1 MLGANTMWGLMSPV
15 SKLIMASGAVSP
27 FVMTDLRVGGAMLL
41 FWIAS
46 LFQKPEHVSPKDMV
60 TLFFA
65 SLFAIVLNQGCFIL
79 GVSMSSPTDASII
92 TTMKWLFTYA
102 FICILPFSADELMA
116 TRWNEL
122 TPQTIAGI
130 LFIVIGATFISYMLI
145 VIGQK
150 NLRPTVA
157 GMYNYVQP
165 VVACIVAICCGM
177 ESLNLIKVAAVVL
190 IFIGVYLVT
199 VSKSRQDLENHDQQ
213 L

>member
-1 MLGANTMWGLMSPV
+1 MLILGSSANGSA
-15 SKLIMASGAVSP
+15 ASSGSGTAIRGDLLVLFAQFCYAFYIVYYKD
-27 FVMTDLRVGGAMLL
+27 FVRKY
-41 FWIAS
+41 S
-46 LFQKPEHVSPKDMV
+46 LF
-60 TLFFA
+60 
-65 SLFAIVLNQGCFIL
+65 
-79 GVSMSSPTDASII
+79 

-102 FICILPFSADELMA
+102 FICILPFSADDLMA

-177 ESLNLIKVAAVVL
+177 ESLNLIKAAAVVL
-190 IFIGVYLVT
+190 IFTGVYLVT
-199 VSKSRQDLENHDQQ
+199 ASKSRQDLENHDQQ